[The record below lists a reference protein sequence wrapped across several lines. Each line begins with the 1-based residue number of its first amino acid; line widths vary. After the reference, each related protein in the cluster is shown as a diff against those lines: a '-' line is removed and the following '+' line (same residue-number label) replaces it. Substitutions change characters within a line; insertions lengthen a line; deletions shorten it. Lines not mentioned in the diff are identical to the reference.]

1 MSVFVI
7 SDLAGHTLT
16 LEVNGVR
23 LQLDTSTAYKVAHYL
38 SITLDQL
45 AQDHVAK
52 RQQEHLNGE
61 YYSHKSV

>member
-1 MSVFVI
+1 MSVLVI
-7 SDLAGHTLT
+7 SDMAGHGLT
-16 LEVNGVR
+16 LEVNGAK
-23 LQLDTSTAYKVAHYL
+23 LQMDTSTAYKVAHYI

-61 YYSHKSV
+61 YYAHNTL